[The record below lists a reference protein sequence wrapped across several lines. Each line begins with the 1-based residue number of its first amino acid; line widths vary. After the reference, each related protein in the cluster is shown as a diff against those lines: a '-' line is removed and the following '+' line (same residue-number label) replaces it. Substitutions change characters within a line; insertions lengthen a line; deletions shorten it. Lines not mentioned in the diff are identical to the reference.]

1 MGSIVCL
8 FRPVAVPPF
17 TQQFPYK
24 YIQTI
29 TLFFDMATENFYYTE
44 NKTVR
49 VTKLCIQEGHVFVAG
64 QVLFHY
70 DLINDNGAREETAI
84 PPNKQSSH
92 SHVVRANNSSG
103 LVESI
108 KIKEGDE
115 ISNG

>member
-1 MGSIVCL
+1 M
-8 FRPVAVPPF
+8 
-17 TQQFPYK
+17 Y
-24 YIQTI
+24 
-29 TLFFDMATENFYYTE
+29 
-44 NKTVR
+44 
-49 VTKLCIQEGHVFVAG
+49 
-64 QVLFHY
+64 
-70 DLINDNGAREETAI
+70 LINDNGAREETAI

>member
-1 MGSIVCL
+1 MRSIVCL
-8 FRPVAVPPF
+8 FRSVGVPPF

-24 YIQTI
+24 YIQTV
-29 TLFFDMATENFYYTE
+29 TLFFDMATENFYFTE

-49 VTKLCIQEGHVFVAG
+49 VTKLCVQEGHVFVAG

-70 DLINDNGAREETAI
+70 GAKEETAI
-84 PPNKQSSH
+84 LPNKQSSH